1 MFTAESILLAAL
13 TEIEEE
19 TPFTALDYFTVDK
32 TTFVSIISTVLT
44 YFFILLQLNLS
55 NVHRDRD
62 TGLWIRSQLKTLF
75 SIYVDQNCDKVPI
88 YQIQ

>member
-1 MFTAESILLAAL
+1 MNFDLAL

-44 YFFILLQLNLS
+44 YFFILFQLN
-55 NVHRDRD
+55 
-62 TGLWIRSQLKTLF
+62 
-75 SIYVDQNCDKVPI
+75 
-88 YQIQ
+88 